1 MTMTMYIVMTMNIY
15 IKPNIEELLRKYD
28 GSMGGLVNRLLE
40 DFFQENTSAATGV
53 RREIDKAEE
62 DEGWVESNPPRKA
75 EKLPCCLG
83 SKPCKHWVWDMSTG
97 DGYVNTLTG
106 EVREV

>member
-1 MTMTMYIVMTMNIY
+1 MAQ
-15 IKPNIEELLRKYD
+15 IKISDELYKKLKESADSAYRPIGKQIEYL
-28 GSMGGLVNRLLE
+28 MGLDKEGKTTLTSPEVA
-40 DFFQENTSAATGV
+40 QET
-53 RREIDKAEE
+53 

-83 SKPCKHWVWDMSTG
+83 SKPCKHWLWDMNTG
-97 DGYVNTLTG
+97 DGYVNALTG

>member
-1 MTMTMYIVMTMNIY
+1 M
-15 IKPNIEELLRKYD
+15 P
-28 GSMGGLVNRLLE
+28 VNVRISDETYGKLKGYADEKMRSIANAVEYLISSRIDE
-40 DFFQENTSAATGV
+40 INRSKTTLTSPEVAQET
-53 RREIDKAEE
+53 

-83 SKPCKHWVWDMSTG
+83 SRPCKHWLWDMNTG
-97 DGYVNTLTG
+97 DGYVNALTG

>member
-1 MTMTMYIVMTMNIY
+1 MTMTMTIIITMNIY
-15 IKPNIEELLRKYD
+15 ISPDNQRALQGLKGRGE
-28 GSMGGLVNRLLE
+28 SMSGLVNHLIDEWRMNNRNRTTL
-40 DFFQENTSAATGV
+40 TSPEV
-53 RREIDKAEE
+53 KD
-62 DEGWVESNPPRKA
+62 DEGWVESNPPKKA